1 MSKGDPTTQFLT
13 SLSKKDEDSRLTAY
27 DPSTGEMS
35 LHTRI
40 DLQETTFKDYQISAD
55 DNQLSVDSDLLRRD
69 AAAPPADVT
78 IRIIFTIFC
87 ANSVVFCIT
96 MLLGFVPYALLV
108 FDETKQVAIVLSSV
122 TGTLFVVLYFLMAW
136 QRKNKLGVVFWVSWC
151 FTRMFFLGSISALVD
166 NVVPIYTDVIFFAC
180 SISVVLYTVVYPRI
194 YSDQLSEQ
202 PEEDLVKRT
211 LILML
216 VSGLVV
222 WCIGI
227 YIFIEEHAWIV
238 ALVCLPLFV
247 AFCFYCRWQIQLVF
261 RENRYNL
268 SREDRELAV
277 IQFYVDPLVMLARKI
292 F

>member
-13 SLSKKDEDSRLTAY
+13 SLSKKDEDSRLTSY

-40 DLQETTFKDYQISAD
+40 NLEETTFKDYHVSSE
-55 DNQLSVDSDLLRRD
+55 DNELTLDSDLLRRD
-69 AAAPPADVT
+69 AAAAPADVT

-87 ANSVVFCIT
+87 TNSVVFCIT
-96 MLLGFVPYALLV
+96 MLLGFIPYALLV
-108 FDETKQVAIVLSSV
+108 FDETKQVAIVMTSV

-136 QRKNKLGVVFWVSWC
+136 QRKVKLGLVMWISWC

-180 SISVVLYTVVYPRI
+180 SISVVLYTVLYPHI
-194 YSDQLSEQ
+194 YLDQLSEQ
-202 PEEDLVKRT
+202 PEADLVKRAT
-211 LILML
+211 ILMFG
-216 VSGLVV
+216 SGLVV

-238 ALVCLPLFV
+238 AAICLPVFV

-261 RENRYNL
+261 RENRYSL

-277 IQFYVDPLVMLARKI
+277 IQFYVDPLLLLARKI